1 MSDDS
6 KDGQEKTGLGKT
18 CLLVCIQTPVVIC
31 LHTIEHRLAPTTGS
45 AAAAGG
51 RKRPLTPVEE
61 SVQRAKEAVML
72 DLADPQSWCEWVLG
86 FQVWGDGTVA
96 STTDRSLIIFANTPD
111 ILGNAYVA
119 LFFSFSHAPSDLER
133 ALGAYQKAV
142 SAPAMGLFSSH
153 VFRLRLD
160 LHPTLSPLRNRRR
173 TAGRPT
179 RTSSSTSRRSAAV
192 QFFHTYGS
200 SIPSTHTHPLHPH
213 SPSNPK
219 VRSYREEF
227 NLAAAALQRAADLD
241 PGLPV
246 AAHQR

>member
-1 MSDDS
+1 MVLRQLPPTTTSTATTSSGQQPQQQQQNEGQGTVSDDS

-96 STTDRSLIIFANTPD
+96 STTDRSLINYICEHPRHPGERVRGPVLLLLPCP
-111 ILGNAYVA
+111 LGPGA
-119 LFFSFSHAPSDLER
+119 R
-133 ALGAYQKAV
+133 AG
-142 SAPAMGLFSSH
+142 
-153 VFRLRLD
+153 
-160 LHPTLSPLRNRRR
+160 
-173 TAGRPT
+173 
-179 RTSSSTSRRSAAV
+179 
-192 QFFHTYGS
+192 
-200 SIPSTHTHPLHPH
+200 
-213 SPSNPK
+213 
-219 VRSYREEF
+219 
-227 NLAAAALQRAADLD
+227 
-241 PGLPV
+241 GLPKGCECTCYGV
-246 AAHQR
+246 V